1 MVVDGVEQEVR
12 PVGEGHEHEDHVEE
26 LEQDVEG
33 KEVVVVTSLE
43 DEGPVLAK
51 CQGEV
56 VGQLPSARPCQ
67 SRCAAE
73 VKSSMS
79 SEAKSSVKVARIA
92 GETKVS
98 IPFQ

>member
-12 PVGEGHEHEDHVEE
+12 PVGEGHEHEYHVEE

-56 VGQLPSARPCQ
+56 VGQLPSAQSCQ
-67 SRCAAE
+67 NHWAEE

-79 SEAKSSVKVARIA
+79 AEAKSSEKIA
-92 GETKVS
+92 K
-98 IPFQ
+98 

>member
-1 MVVDGVEQEVR
+1 MDGMEQEVR
-12 PVGEGHEHEDHVEE
+12 PVVEERGQEDHVEE

-56 VGQLPSARPCQ
+56 MGQLPSARPCQ
-67 SRCAAE
+67 SHWAEE

-79 SEAKSSVKVARIA
+79 SEAKSSAKVARRA